1 MAMRDQL
8 LGAAEAALQRG
19 EWAAA
24 VDHCRSALA
33 LSPGRD
39 GAAQAMLGM
48 ALLQLG
54 QHVDAITALEQAA
67 GMDKRNP
74 HWLAHLAQAYTA
86 AHRLD
91 EAHRSYQRASR
102 LVPRHWPYTQNA
114 ALILIQQG
122 KTAEAETVL
131 RALARRHPGEPDI
144 QLNLGNVLLELG
156 RPAEA
161 EAVLRDALKIAPE
174 DAQILQSL
182 GSAQHRQSRFE
193 EACASYRACMHLEP
207 RAPAPRLN
215 LVSALI
221 DDGRNAEAET
231 ECLALLEFAPTLPDA
246 HRFLAAALG
255 FRGDT
260 AGALRA
266 FSRAAELAPDSASD
280 IRNFGGALAE
290 CGQLQ
295 ASLRQLAR
303 AEQLAPDDSA
313 VRQLRSA
320 IDLAQGRLGDGWH
333 YYRGRQAFVDI
344 EAARPEL
351 QLQQTLPE
359 DVRGCRITLWP
370 EQGIGDEL
378 FFLRHA
384 DQLRNRG
391 AIVSVRASAK
401 IAAFVARSA
410 IADDVVIHDAAM
422 PVAEGLQMLCGD
434 LPGALSATDTCPCP
448 GLPTTPVHTLSDYA
462 AWIRVYWPQPAPP
475 LRIPP
480 LDDALARARAILQA
494 AGPAPHIGI
503 TWRGGIAARQQR
515 GSHWVLEKSV
525 PLAELG
531 AALRGVPGTLLSLQR
546 QPLPEETAA
555 LSATVGRKVIDLS
568 ALNEDLETLL
578 ALLALIDDYVGVSNT
593 NMHLRAACD
602 RPARVLV
609 PNPAEWRWMQGGGE
623 SPWFPGFRIYRQT
636 LDGRWGPALT
646 QLAADLATSQHRVS

>member
-1 MAMRDQL
+1 MRDQL

-54 QHVDAITALEQAA
+54 QHADAIAALEQAA
-67 GMDKRNP
+67 AMDKRNP

-91 EAHRSYQRASR
+91 DAHKSYQRASR
-102 LVPRHWPYTQNA
+102 LAPSHWPYIQNA
-114 ALILIQQG
+114 ALVLIQQG
-122 KTAEAETVL
+122 KAAEAESVL
-131 RALARRHPGEPDI
+131 RALSRRHPDEPDI
-144 QLNLGNVLLELG
+144 RLNLGNVLLELG

-161 EAVLRDALKIAPE
+161 ETVLREALGLAPN

-182 GSAQHRQSRFE
+182 GSALHRQFRFE
-193 EACASYRACMHLEP
+193 EACASYRACMRLEP
-207 RAPAPRLN
+207 QSPAPRLN

-231 ECLALLEFAPTLPDA
+231 ECLALLEFAPTLPEA
-246 HRFLAAALG
+246 HRYLGAARG

-260 AGALRA
+260 TGALRA
-266 FSRAAELAPDSASD
+266 FSRAAELAPDSASN

-290 CGQLQ
+290 CGLLQ
-295 ASLRQLAR
+295 MSLRQLAR
-303 AEQLAPDDSA
+303 AEQLAPGDKA
-313 VRQLRSA
+313 LRQLRSS
-320 IDLAQGRLGDGWH
+320 IDLAQGRLSDGWH
-333 YYRGRQAFVDI
+333 YYRARQAYSGFCTAHPSLQMLQSLPQDI
-344 EAARPEL
+344 
-351 QLQQTLPE
+351 
-359 DVRGCRITLWP
+359 RGCRITLWP

-378 FFLRHA
+378 FFLRQA
-384 DQLRNRG
+384 DQLRRRG
-391 AIVSVRASAK
+391 ALVTIRASAK
-401 IAAFVARSA
+401 IAALVTRSG
-410 IADDVVIHDAAM
+410 IADEVVIHEEEKPA
-422 PVAEGLQMLCGD
+422 AEGLQMLCGD
-434 LPGALSATDTCPCP
+434 LPGALSATDACPCP
-448 GLPTTPVHTLSDYA
+448 DLPAAQAVALRDYS
-462 AWIRVYWPQPAPP
+462 AWIRVYWPQAAPP

-480 LDDALARARAILQA
+480 LAAALARAREILQD
-494 AGPAPHIGI
+494 AGPVPHVGI
-503 TWRGGIAARQQR
+503 TWRAGIAAREQR
-515 GSHWVLEKSV
+515 SVHWVLEKSV

-531 AALRGVPGTLLSLQR
+531 AALRETPGTLLSLQR
-546 QPLPEETAA
+546 HPLPDETAA
-555 LSATVGRKVIDLS
+555 LCAATGRKIVDLS

-593 NMHLRAACD
+593 NMHLRAACG

-609 PNPAEWRWMQGGGE
+609 PNPAEWRWMHGGGE

-636 LDGRWGPALT
+636 LDGRWGPALA
-646 QLAADLATSQHRVS
+646 QLAADLRAPGA

>member
-1 MAMRDQL
+1 MTMRDQL
-8 LGAAEAALQRG
+8 LGAAEAALRRG
-19 EWAAA
+19 EWAVAA
-24 VDHCRSALA
+24 DHCRSALA

-39 GAAQAMLGM
+39 GAAQAMLGI
-48 ALLQLG
+48 ALLQSEKPA
-54 QHVDAITALEQAA
+54 DAIAALEQAA
-67 GMDKRNP
+67 AMDKRNP

-91 EAHRSYQRASR
+91 DAHKSYQRASR
-102 LVPRHWPYTQNA
+102 LAPRHWPYTQNA
-114 ALILIQQG
+114 ALVLIQQG
-122 KTAEAETVL
+122 KSVEAESVL
-131 RALARRHPGEPDI
+131 RALSRRHPGEPDI

-156 RPAEA
+156 RSAEA
-161 EAVLRDALKIAPE
+161 EAVLRAALKLAPE

-182 GSAQHRQSRFE
+182 GSALHRQFRFE
-193 EACASYRACMHLEP
+193 EACASYRACMRLEP
-207 RAPAPRLN
+207 QSPAPRLN

-221 DDGRNAEAET
+221 DDGRNAEAEA
-231 ECLALLEFAPTLPDA
+231 ECLELIAIAAALPEG
-246 HRFLAAALG
+246 HRFLGAARG
-255 FRGDT
+255 FRGNT
-260 AGALRA
+260 AGALCA

-303 AEQLAPDDSA
+303 AEQLAPGDRA
-313 VRQLRSA
+313 LRQLRSA
-320 IDLAQGRLGDGWH
+320 IDLAQGRLVDGWH
-333 YYRGRQAFVDI
+333 HYRGRQAFIDI
-344 EAARPEL
+344 DAARPEL

-359 DVRGCRITLWP
+359 DLRGCHITLWP

-384 DQLRNRG
+384 DQLRNLG
-391 AIVSVRASAK
+391 ARVSVRASAK
-401 IAAFVARSA
+401 IAALVARSG
-410 IADDVVIHDAAM
+410 IADEVVIHDEARPAT
-422 PVAEGLQMLCGD
+422 EGLQMLCGD
-434 LPGALSATDTCPCP
+434 LPGALSAADACPCP
-448 GLPTTPVHTLSDYA
+448 GLPTAQADALRDYA

-480 LDDALARARAILQA
+480 LDDALARARAILQE

-503 TWRGGIAARQQR
+503 TWRGGIAAREQR

-531 AALRGVPGTLLSLQR
+531 TALRGAPGTLLSLQR
-546 QPLPEETAA
+546 HPLPEETAA
-555 LSATVGRKVIDLS
+555 LSTAAGRKVVGLS

-593 NMHLRAACD
+593 NMHLRAGCG

-609 PNPAEWRWMQGGGE
+609 PNPAEWRWMHGGSE

-636 LDGRWGPALT
+636 LDGRWGPALA
-646 QLAADLATSQHRVS
+646 QLGDDLGIPGT